1 MIFEVTKL
9 KVLNSVFQK
18 NQHTLLYLLGQT
30 DVNIYN
36 CTFEDNN
43 ASILINIFIFNNDSQ
58 DFNINLSSSN
68 FISNR
73 GNLIY
78 LDSNGKWNFM
88 LS

>member
-36 CTFEDNN
+36 CTFED
-43 ASILINIFIFNNDSQ
+43 IINIFIFNNDSQ